1 MAPPDATRGPGR
13 ASGSGLPPEA
23 GNGPVVSGR
32 ADASGREPPHGR
44 GVFLGFAPWIVF
56 DVVAS
61 PSTWKYAAL
70 SALVTALVLN
80 VPELRRGS
88 LKVLEAAGVVFFA
101 VVCVLGLVLGRQ
113 ELLWLETYAQTL
125 SNGVIAAVALGSLA
139 FTPFT
144 EQYARESVPRAYWHT
159 PAFRRTNRVLTAVWG
174 GVFLVTALLGLLAL
188 RVSSGA
194 DWLNWVVPIALL
206 VGAVRFTK
214 WYPAHVRAGVRGGTG
229 RRTGT
234 RSGRP
239 PADPEGDRV
248 PGERPRTL
256 G

>member
-1 MAPPDATRGPGR
+1 MAPSDATRGPGGTGTGR
-13 ASGSGLPPEA
+13 TPPPGAS
-23 GNGPVVSGR
+23 V
-32 ADASGREPPHGR
+32 REPPHSR

-70 SALVTALVLN
+70 AALVTALVLN
-80 VPELRRGS
+80 VPELRHGT
-88 LKVLEAAGVVFFA
+88 LKILEAAGVVFFA
-101 VVCVLGLVLGRQ
+101 VVCVLGLVLDRQ

-144 EQYARESVPRAYWHT
+144 EQYARESVPREYWDS
-159 PAFRRTNRVLTAVWG
+159 PVFRRTNRVLTAMWG

-188 RVSSGA
+188 RVASGA
-194 DWLNWVVPIALL
+194 DWLNWVIPIAML
-206 VGAVRFTK
+206 VAAVRFTK
-214 WYPAHVRAGVRGGTG
+214 WYPERVRARARNRTRTPSREGPAGRG
-229 RRTGT
+229 
-234 RSGRP
+234 
-239 PADPEGDRV
+239 GDRV
-248 PGERPRTL
+248 PGEGPRTL

>member
-1 MAPPDATRGPGR
+1 MTDRDRTPPGPG
-13 ASGSGLPPEA
+13 S
-23 GNGPVVSGR
+23 GPVMLAR
-32 ADASGREPPHGR
+32 ADASGREPPHTR

-70 SALVTALVLN
+70 AALVTALVLN

-101 VVCVLGLVLGRQ
+101 VLCVLGLVLDRQ
-113 ELLWLETYAQTL
+113 ELIWLETYAQTL

-144 EQYARESVPRAYWHT
+144 EQYARESVPPEYWDS
-159 PAFRRTNRVLTAVWG
+159 PVFRRTNRVLTAMWG

-188 RVSSGA
+188 RVRSGV
-194 DWLNWVVPIALL
+194 DWLNWVVPIAML
-206 VGAVRFTK
+206 VAAVRFTK
-214 WYPAHVRAGVRGGTG
+214 WYPEHVRAQARARAQGPPRG
-229 RRTGT
+229 RR
-234 RSGRP
+234 
-239 PADPEGDRV
+239 DDRI
-248 PGERPRTL
+248 PGEGPRTL